1 MRASPFGL
9 TRSAQLAAAV
19 CAATLAICTNLAAE
33 AASPSKPPS
42 VTIAVPAEGAAAVGE
57 TVVEIVV
64 SPANVQVRDVVILV
78 DGFEVCRLEAPPW
91 SCRWDAGPRVAE
103 HHLRAVVTLPDGDRL
118 IASRRTT
125 SLDVDEAVR
134 VLAVQVPVLVSNS
147 QGRYERGLTPDQ
159 FTLLEDGRPQRI
171 DTVFDDSL
179 PLELVVA
186 VDMSASMEGEMAE
199 VRDAVKRFLARLRPG
214 DTATILGFNE
224 TMFVLADRESDPDLR
239 DAAVEALLPWGGTAL
254 YDATVRAVEL
264 VREQTGRRGV
274 VVFSDGDDLHSIM
287 RREEALA
294 RIEEGQVVVYT
305 VGFGRAGTDRY
316 RDTLAAFAGASGGR
330 AFFPGRSS
338 DLDDTFAQILDE
350 LSHQYVLSYVSN
362 AADERGWRRLEVKA
376 GCEGCRVRAREGYRV
391 SDP

>member
-1 MRASPFGL
+1 MRVTPFSL
-9 TRSAQLAAAV
+9 PCSARLAASLWAAMLAL
-19 CAATLAICTNLAAE
+19 CASLGTE
-33 AASPSKPPS
+33 AASPSTTPS

-57 TVVEIVV
+57 TLVEIVV
-64 SPANVQVRDVVILV
+64 TPANVEVRDVVILV

-91 SCRWDAGPRVAE
+91 SCRWDAGQRVSE
-103 HHLRAVVTLPDGDRL
+103 HHLRAVVTLPDGHRL
-118 IASRRTT
+118 VANRRTT

-147 QGRYERGLTPDQ
+147 QGRYERGLAPDQ
-159 FTLLEDGRPQRI
+159 FTLLEDGHPQRI

-186 VDMSASMEGEMAE
+186 VDMSASMEGSMAE

-214 DTATILGFNE
+214 DTATVLGFND
-224 TMFVLADRESDPDLR
+224 TMFVLTDRESDPDLR
-239 DAAVEALLPWGGTAL
+239 AAAVEALLPWGGTAL

-330 AFFPGRSS
+330 AFFPTRSS
-338 DLDDTFAQILDE
+338 ELDDTFAQILDE

-362 AADERGWRRLEVKA
+362 AAHEGGWRRLEVKA
-376 GCEGCRVRAREGYRV
+376 RCEGCRVRAREGYRV